1 MPNTRA
7 PDSPARSQWSS
18 RLTFI
23 LAATGS
29 AVGLGNIWKF
39 PYITGEYGGGAFVL
53 VYLACITL
61 LGVPM
66 LIAEVMIGRSG
77 SASPTNSYRNIGK
90 DNNLNRHWSAAG
102 SIGVTAG
109 FLVLCFY
116 SVIGGWSMAYLG
128 YALQGQFT
136 GADNIAISGIF
147 TDLIGSHF
155 TVIGWHSL
163 FMLSS
168 VLVVGFGVNKGIERT
183 VTILMPLMFALLLIL
198 VGYAATTPGFNASLS
213 FLFSPDFS
221 KLSAKGVLEALGHAF
236 FTLSLGLAIMLAYGS
251 YLPKH
256 YSIGRTAVTVAFL
269 DTLVALLAGVAIFA
283 VVFSNG
289 LTPDKGPGLVFQ
301 TLPLSF
307 GQMPF
312 GNIIGILFFFML
324 LFAAWSSAISITE
337 PCVSSLMERFNTSR
351 RNAAIIVGLSAWGL
365 GISAALSFNLWAE
378 FKILGLT
385 IFDFL
390 DYLTTN
396 ILLPLG
402 CMITALFVGWAL
414 PAEKSRAALPQMNEH
429 LFQLWLLVI
438 RFVAPLLI
446 TIVFINNM
454 MS

>member
-1 MPNTRA
+1 MPNTQA
-7 PDSPARSQWSS
+7 SDSSSRSQWSS
-18 RLTFI
+18 RFAFI

-53 VYLACITL
+53 VYLVCIML
-61 LGVPM
+61 LGIPM
-66 LIAEVMIGRSG
+66 LIAEVMIGRTG
-77 SASPTNSYRNIGK
+77 SASPAISYRKLGK
-90 DNNLNRHWSAAG
+90 PDNLSPHWSTAG
-102 SIGVTAG
+102 SIGVAAG

-128 YALQGQFT
+128 YALQGEFT
-136 GADNIAISGIF
+136 GADSARIGDIF
-147 TDLIGSHF
+147 NNLVSSH
-155 TVIGWHSL
+155 TAVIGWHSL
-163 FMLSS
+163 FMFSS
-168 VLVVGFGVNKGIERT
+168 VLVVGIGVNKGIERT
-183 VTILMPLMFALLLIL
+183 VTILMPSMFVLLLIL
-198 VGYAATTPGFNASLS
+198 VGYAATTPGFGASLS

-221 KLSAKGVLEALGHAF
+221 KLTAEGVLEALGHAF

-251 YLPKH
+251 YLPKE
-256 YSIGRTAVTVAFL
+256 YSIGRTALTVAFL

-289 LTPDKGPGLVFQ
+289 LEPGAGPGLVFQ

-307 GQMPF
+307 GQMPS
-312 GNIIGILFFFML
+312 GGLIGIFFFFML

-337 PCVSSLMERFNTSR
+337 PCVCSLMEKFAMSR
-351 RNAAIIVGLSAWGL
+351 RSAAIIVGLTAWMIGV
-365 GISAALSFNLWAE
+365 SAALSFNLWAE
-378 FKILGLT
+378 FKILDRG

-414 PAEKSRAALPQMNEH
+414 PADKSRAALPQMSDGLH
-429 LFQLWLLVI
+429 KLWLLVL
-438 RFVAPLLI
+438 RFITPVLI
-446 TIVFINNM
+446 AIVFISNM
-454 MS
+454 A

>member
-7 PDSPARSQWSS
+7 PDSPPRSQWSS

-61 LGVPM
+61 LGIPM

-77 SASPTNSYRNIGK
+77 SASPTNSYRNIGRE
-90 DNNLNRHWSAAG
+90 DNLNRHWSAAG

-128 YALQGQFT
+128 YALQDQFT
-136 GADNIAISGIF
+136 GADSAAISGIF
-147 TDLIGSHF
+147 TNLIDSHL

-183 VTILMPLMFALLLIL
+183 VTILMPSMFVLLLIL
-198 VGYAATTPGFNASLS
+198 VGYAATTPGFGASLS

-221 KLSAKGVLEALGHAF
+221 KLTSKGILEALGHAF

-251 YLPKH
+251 YLPKQ

-312 GNIIGILFFFML
+312 GDLIGVLFFFML

-351 RNAAIIVGLSAWGL
+351 RNAAIIVGLSAWGI

-378 FKILGLT
+378 FKILDRT

-414 PAEKSRAALPQMNEH
+414 PADKSRAALPQMSPR
-429 LFQLWLLVI
+429 LFQLWLMVV
-438 RFVAPLLI
+438 RFIAPVLI
-446 TIVFINNM
+446 AIVFIHNM

>member
-1 MPNTRA
+1 MPDTRA
-7 PDSPARSQWSS
+7 SASMPRSQWSS

-61 LGVPM
+61 LGIPM

-90 DNNLNRHWSAAG
+90 ADGLNRHWSAAG
-102 SIGVTAG
+102 SIGVAAG

-128 YALQGQFT
+128 YALQGLFAGTDSQAVSDMFT
-136 GADNIAISGIF
+136 S
-147 TDLIGSHF
+147 LVSSHL
-155 TVIGWHSL
+155 TVIGWHSV
-163 FMLSS
+163 FMLSA
-168 VLVVGFGVNKGIERT
+168 VLIVGFGVNKGIERT
-183 VTILMPLMFALLLIL
+183 VSVLMPAMFVLLILL
-198 VGYAATTPGFNASLS
+198 VGYAATTTGFGASLS

-221 KLSAKGVLEALGHAF
+221 KLTSKGILEALGHAF

-256 YSIGRTAVTVAFL
+256 YSIGKTALTVAFL
-269 DTLVALLAGVAIFA
+269 DTLVALLAGIAIFA

-289 LTPDKGPGLVFQ
+289 LAPDKGPGLVFQ

-312 GNIIGILFFFML
+312 GSVVGALFFFML

-337 PCVSSLMERFNTSR
+337 PSVSSLMERFNTSR
-351 RNAAIIVGLSAWGL
+351 RTAAIIIGLSAWGI
-365 GISAALSFNLWAE
+365 GISAALSFSLWAE
-378 FKILGLT
+378 FKILDRT

-414 PAEKSRAALPQMNEH
+414 PAKRSRAALAQMSDRT
-429 LFQLWLLVI
+429 FKLWFLVV
-438 RFVAPLLI
+438 RFITPVLI
-446 TIVFINNM
+446 AIVFIHNM
-454 MS
+454 TA